1 MSMTPRETPLLL
13 SPLRFDPVRVEL
25 QLIDQ
30 LRLPGE
36 EVWHRYTDYRA
47 VAEAITTMVVRGAP
61 AIGIAAAFGV
71 VLGVRQGA
79 PLDEVIATLR
89 RTRPTAVNLFWALD
103 RMQRRATEL
112 SAVSPVSPDSPVSID
127 QLVATLTAEAQ
138 AIWDEDVG
146 YCLRMADFGA
156 PLLPPGNVLTH
167 CNAGGLATGGYGT
180 AVGVIR
186 TAFAQGHIRSVFADE
201 TRPFLQGARLTA
213 YELQKAG
220 VPVTVLCD
228 SMAGHLMA
236 RGEIQSVIVGADRIA
251 ANGDIAN
258 KIGTYSLAV
267 LACAHGIPFFVAAPR
282 STLDLSTASGSDIP
296 IEERSTE
303 EVVRIGPVRL
313 APVGVSAR
321 HPAFDITPARLVTAI
336 ITDAGV
342 ARAPYPESLAALL
355 AAT

>member
-1 MSMTPRETPLLL
+1 MTGHPQHPKLL
-13 SPLRFDPVRVEL
+13 SPLRFDHSRHEL
-25 QLIDQ
+25 ELIDQ
-30 LRLPGE
+30 LRLPGS
-36 EVWHRYTDYRA
+36 EVWHRYSDHRA
-47 VAEAITTMVVRGAP
+47 VADAIKTMVVRGAP

-71 VLGVRQGA
+71 VLGVREGV
-79 PLDEVIATLR
+79 PLDEVVTTLR
-89 RTRPTAVNLFWALD
+89 KTRPTAVNLFWALD
-103 RMQRRATEL
+103 RMQRRAAEL
-112 SAVSPVSPDSPVSID
+112 AN
-127 QLVATLTAEAQ
+127 ATQHELIEGLAAEAQ
-138 AIWDEDVG
+138 AIWDEDVAM
-146 YCLRMADFGA
+146 CLRMAEHGA

-186 TAFAQGHIRSVFADE
+186 TAFGQGHIRAVFADE

-213 YELQKAG
+213 YEFQQAG

-228 SMAGHLMA
+228 NMAGHLMA

-251 ANGDIAN
+251 YNGDVAN

-267 LACAHGIPFFVAAPR
+267 LAHAHGIPFFVAAPR
-282 STLDLSTASGSDIP
+282 STLDAKTPSGQDIP
-296 IEERSTE
+296 IEERSSE
-303 EVVRIGPVRL
+303 EVVRLAGVQL
-313 APVGVSAR
+313 APHGVPAR

-342 ARAPYPESLAALL
+342 ARAPYADSLRVLE

>member
-1 MSMTPRETPLLL
+1 MSSISPKPPLLL
-13 SPLRFDPVRVEL
+13 SPLRFDAQRGEL
-25 QLIDQ
+25 SLIDQ
-30 LRLPGE
+30 LKLPGE
-36 EVWHRYTDYRA
+36 EIWHSYLDHRS
-47 VAEAITTMVVRGAP
+47 VAEAIRTMVVRGAP

-71 VLGVRQGA
+71 VLGVKEGV
-79 PLDEVIATLR
+79 PLEQVIATLR
-89 RTRPTAVNLFWALD
+89 STRPTAVNLFWALD
-103 RMQRRATEL
+103 RMARRAAEL
-112 SAVSPVSPDSPVSID
+112 GAVSPHK
-127 QLVATLTAEAQ
+127 LVAGLAAEAQ
-138 AIWDEDVG
+138 AIWDEDVAM
-146 YCLRMADFGA
+146 CLRMAEFGA
-156 PLLPPGNVLTH
+156 PLLPPGKVLTH

-186 TAFAQGHIRSVFADE
+186 RAFALGHISSVFADE

-213 YELQKAG
+213 YEFQKAG

-228 SMAGHLMA
+228 NMAGHLMA

-251 ANGDIAN
+251 KNGDVAN

-267 LACAHGIPFFVAAPR
+267 LAQAHGIPFFVAAPR
-282 STLDLSTASGSDIP
+282 STLDPKTASGRDIP

-313 APVGVSAR
+313 APPGVPAR

-342 ARAPYPESLAALL
+342 ATAPYPESLATLL

>member
-71 VLGVRQGA
+71 VLGAKQGA

-112 SAVSPVSPDSPVSID
+112 GAGSPLSID
-127 QLVATLTAEAQ
+127 QLVAALTAEAQ

-186 TAFAQGHIRSVFADE
+186 SAFAQGHIRSVFADE

-236 RGEIQSVIVGADRIA
+236 QGEIQSVIVGADRIA
-251 ANGDIAN
+251 RNGDIAN

-267 LACAHGIPFFVAAPR
+267 LASAHGIPFFVAAPR

-342 ARAPYPESLAALL
+342 AKAPYPESLAALL